1 LAAGDSIALRMAG
14 LHVHYGA
21 SHVLHGVTLDVPEAN
36 ITAIVGRNGVGKTT
50 LIHTIMGMLPASQ
63 GQVSLGNLDLLGR
76 PPYERK
82 RLGLALV
89 PQGRRLFGSL
99 TVEEHLD
106 LVKPIRPGPY
116 SPRRIYEL
124 FPSLEKRR
132 RSLAR
137 TLSGGER
144 SMLSLARALVLNP
157 TLLLMDE
164 PTEGLAPLLVEAIE
178 EVVLEL
184 CQRGLTILLVEQK
197 LTFALAVSD
206 WIAVMQRG
214 EIAGLYERD
223 RIQDVETLGHLILHA
238 GGERRP

>member
-1 LAAGDSIALRMAG
+1 LAAGDSIALRMAD

-63 GQVSLGNLDLLGR
+63 GQLSMGKLDLLGR

-116 SPRRIYEL
+116 SPRQIYEL
-124 FPSLEKRR
+124 FPSLENRR

-184 CQRGLTILLVEQK
+184 CQAGLTILLVEQK

>member
-1 LAAGDSIALRMAG
+1 MAG

-21 SHVLHGVTLDVPEAN
+21 SHVLHGVTLEVPEASA
-36 ITAIVGRNGVGKTT
+36 TAIVGRNGVGKTT

-63 GQVSLGNLDLLGR
+63 GQLSLGELDLLSR
-76 PPYERK
+76 PPYQRK

-99 TVEEHLD
+99 TVEEHLG
-106 LVKPIRPGPY
+106 LVEPIRPGPY
-116 SPRRIYEL
+116 SPRQIYAL

-144 SMLSLARALVLNP
+144 SMLSLSRALVLNP

-164 PTEGLAPLLVEAIE
+164 PTEGLAPLLVKAIE

-184 CQRGLTILLVEQK
+184 CRTGMTILLVEQK
-197 LTFALAVSD
+197 LSLALAVSER
-206 WIAVMQRG
+206 IAVMQRG
-214 EIAGLYERD
+214 EIADLYERD

-238 GGERRP
+238 GEGGSR